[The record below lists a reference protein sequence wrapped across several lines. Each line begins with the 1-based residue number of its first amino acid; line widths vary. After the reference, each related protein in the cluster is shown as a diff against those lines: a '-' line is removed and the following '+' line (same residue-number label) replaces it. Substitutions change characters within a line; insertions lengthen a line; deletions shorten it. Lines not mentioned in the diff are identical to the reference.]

1 MDEPRLVFYQTLTE
15 EPMQLHLLYHPITS
29 TPLQQSARHWEVNP
43 SESLQPYIRCFWG
56 PIKAGVAEKTG
67 ELVIP
72 DTCMDLIF
80 DKNRLTGER
89 TARFCTLSD
98 ASFISNPAGILITER
113 FGIRMYPWTA
123 ALLTNRPLNGTKNRC
138 CEGEDFFPALTK
150 AVLAMLE
157 ETTSFS
163 IRCLR
168 AERIVYNAL
177 WQKNGS
183 PDCLNILEGFL
194 RREGRWSVKEAAQ
207 SVCVSSRQLERMFAS
222 SFGVTPKTMMKLL
235 RYQCLWQS
243 AVYDPSFHQAD
254 AALRFGYT
262 DQAHMANEF
271 RLYHTMTLKQALELA
286 RDPVAFLQE

>member
-1 MDEPRLVFYQTLTE
+1 
-15 EPMQLHLLYHPITS
+15 MQLHLLYHPITS
-29 TPLQQSARHWEVNP
+29 TPLRQSARHWEVSP
-43 SESLQPYIRCFWG
+43 SEPLQPYLRCFWG
-56 PIKAGVAEKTG
+56 PVKEGIAEKVG

-80 DKNRLTGER
+80 EKDSLTGQR
-89 TARFCTLSD
+89 TVHFCTLND
-98 ASFISNPAGILITER
+98 EAFVSNPSGTIVKER
-113 FGIRMYPWTA
+113 FGIRMYPWTV
-123 ALLTNRPLNGTKNRC
+123 ALLTKRPLNGTKNGC

-163 IRCLR
+163 ARCIL
-168 AERIVYNAL
+168 AESIIYEAL
-177 WQKNGS
+177 WQKSGS
-183 PDCLNILEGFL
+183 PDCLNVLDGFI

-207 SVCVSSRQLERMFAS
+207 SICVSSRQLERLFAS
-222 SFGVTPKTMMKLL
+222 HFGVTPKTMMKLL

-243 AVYDPSFHQAD
+243 AVHDPTFRPAD

-271 RLYHTMTLKQALELA
+271 RLYHTMPLKQALEMA
-286 RDPVAFLQE
+286 RDPVVFLQE